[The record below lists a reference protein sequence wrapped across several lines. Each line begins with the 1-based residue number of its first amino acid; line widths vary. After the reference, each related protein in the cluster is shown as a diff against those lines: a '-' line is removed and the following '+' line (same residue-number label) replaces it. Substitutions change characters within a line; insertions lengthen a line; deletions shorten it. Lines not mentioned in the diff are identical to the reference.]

1 MFALQQRLQLRHN
14 QVFLYL
20 TMTKD
25 HLELLVDELN
35 NIAQIEL
42 LDPNKK
48 LHQTI
53 ILYTQYS
60 AQDYINQFSNGDDN
74 QTVWVIRWEDFR
86 PIEKSN

>member
-20 TMTKD
+20 KMTKD

-53 ILYTQYS
+53 ILYAQYS
-60 AQDYINQFSNGDDN
+60 AAC
-74 QTVWVIRWEDFR
+74 WESHRQHESDTPFV
-86 PIEKSN
+86 PSPLPENFKGFKND